1 MYPLT
6 FFTNVL
12 FMGSSM
18 FIFHQVLKY
27 VNVETRIF
35 EKYSV
40 NLMRSLTCAIMTHQ
54 SYKTISYLYYDKCLY
69 NPIIKEDFTDL
80 YYFFM
85 SYFVFD
91 TVIMFFQ
98 IYLGIEKTIRI
109 DLFIHHVIAI
119 TSLLFINF
127 YNIYGLIP
135 FIGLSEGMSIVSGP
149 KLLMM
154 NFGNKY
160 MTNLFIMYR
169 LFYIMYVRLLILWPS
184 LFVYYLMINDCTNIV
199 DKNIFLLCF
208 MLCSIIYAELKWLYS
223 GRNELSRI

>member
-1 MYPLT
+1 
-6 FFTNVL
+6 
-12 FMGSSM
+12 MGSSI
-18 FIFHQVLKY
+18 FIFNQLLKY
-27 VNVETRIF
+27 INVETRIF

-54 SYKTISYLYYDKCLY
+54 SYKTIGYLYYDKCLY
-69 NPIIKEDFTDL
+69 NPTIKEDFTDL

-91 TVIMFFQ
+91 TCIMFFQ
-98 IYLGIEKTIRI
+98 LYLGIEKSIR
-109 DLFIHHVIAI
+109 IAI

-127 YNIYGLIP
+127 YNLYGLIP

-160 MTNLFIMYR
+160 ITNMFIMYR
-169 LFYIMYVRLLILWPS
+169 LFYIMYIRLLILWPS
-184 LFVYYLMINDCTNIV
+184 LFIYYLMASNCTNIV
-199 DKNIFLLCF
+199 NKNIFLLCF

>member
-1 MYPLT
+1 
-6 FFTNVL
+6 
-12 FMGSSM
+12 MGSSI
-18 FIFHQVLKY
+18 FIFNQLLKY
-27 VNVETRIF
+27 INVETRIF

-54 SYKTISYLYYDKCLY
+54 SYKTIGYLYYDKCLY
-69 NPIIKEDFTDL
+69 NPTIKEDFTDL

-91 TVIMFFQ
+91 TCIMFFQ
-98 IYLGIEKTIRI
+98 LYLGIEKSIRI
-109 DLFIHHVIAI
+109 DLFI

-127 YNIYGLIP
+127 YNMYGLIP

-160 MTNLFIMYR
+160 ITNMFIMYR
-169 LFYIMYVRLLILWPS
+169 LFYIMYIRLLILWPS
-184 LFVYYLMINDCTNIV
+184 LFIYYLMASNCTNIV
-199 DKNIFLLCF
+199 NKNIFLLCF